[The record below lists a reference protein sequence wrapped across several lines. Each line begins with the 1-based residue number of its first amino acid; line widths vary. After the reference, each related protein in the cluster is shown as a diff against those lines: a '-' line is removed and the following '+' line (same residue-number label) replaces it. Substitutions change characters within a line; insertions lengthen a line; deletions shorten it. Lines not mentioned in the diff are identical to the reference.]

1 MSEDLLYDKK
11 DIVPDDSGLMKRKG
25 IEPYRNV
32 VISDENG
39 NELLEAYLDYVGS
52 KIIVIQLLSIWD
64 AKKLEGK
71 SLLYF
76 KSLERYD
83 QVYKGTI
90 EYIDGNAV
98 FFSDFENISHEL
110 KDDLKVDYMRKAQ
123 ITITDEETGEKKNI
137 PVVIKDVSGGGTCFM
152 TQESLRVGEIVEV
165 VYDFTRDPLLVKLKI
180 IRKENHINDV
190 NYHYGCRM
198 LPLNMVQESMIK
210 QAIFRI
216 DIENKRGKSKFEED
230 MEEDFEENLE
240 GELL

>member
-83 QVYKGTI
+83 QVYK
-90 EYIDGNAV
+90 EP
-98 FFSDFENISHEL
+98 
-110 KDDLKVDYMRKAQ
+110 R
-123 ITITDEETGEKKNI
+123 
-137 PVVIKDVSGGGTCFM
+137 
-152 TQESLRVGEIVEV
+152 
-165 VYDFTRDPLLVKLKI
+165 
-180 IRKENHINDV
+180 RKEDRRQVVWIFLRLH
-190 NYHYGCRM
+190 G
-198 LPLNMVQESMIK
+198 PLGH
-210 QAIFRI
+210 RHRPY
-216 DIENKRGKSKFEED
+216 RGGD
-230 MEEDFEENLE
+230 
-240 GELL
+240 GG

>member
-1 MSEDLLYDKK
+1 
-11 DIVPDDSGLMKRKG
+11 
-25 IEPYRNV
+25 
-32 VISDENG
+32 
-39 NELLEAYLDYVGS
+39 
-52 KIIVIQLLSIWD
+52 
-64 AKKLEGK
+64 
-71 SLLYF
+71 
-76 KSLERYD
+76 
-83 QVYKGTI
+83 
-90 EYIDGNAV
+90 
-98 FFSDFENISHEL
+98 
-110 KDDLKVDYMRKAQ
+110 MRKAQ

-230 MEEDFEENLE
+230 LEEDLEEDFEENLE

>member
-1 MSEDLLYDKK
+1 MATTKTARATVK
-11 DIVPDDSGLMKRKG
+11 NDI
-25 IEPYRNV
+25 N
-32 VISDENG
+32 
-39 NELLEAYLDYVGS
+39 
-52 KIIVIQLLSIWD
+52 
-64 AKKLEGK
+64 
-71 SLLYF
+71 
-76 KSLERYD
+76 
-83 QVYKGTI
+83 T
-90 EYIDGNAV
+90 
-98 FFSDFENISHEL
+98 L

-123 ITITDEETGEKKNI
+123 ITVTDEETGEKTSM
-137 PVVIKDVSGGGTCFM
+137 PVVIKDVSGGGACFM

-165 VYDFTRDPLLVKLKI
+165 VYDFTRDPLLVKLQI

-240 GELL
+240 GETI

>member
-1 MSEDLLYDKK
+1 
-11 DIVPDDSGLMKRKG
+11 
-25 IEPYRNV
+25 
-32 VISDENG
+32 
-39 NELLEAYLDYVGS
+39 
-52 KIIVIQLLSIWD
+52 
-64 AKKLEGK
+64 
-71 SLLYF
+71 
-76 KSLERYD
+76 
-83 QVYKGTI
+83 
-90 EYIDGNAV
+90 
-98 FFSDFENISHEL
+98 
-110 KDDLKVDYMRKAQ
+110 
-123 ITITDEETGEKKNI
+123 
-137 PVVIKDVSGGGTCFM
+137 M

-230 MEEDFEENLE
+230 LEEDFEENLE